1 MPLDGKTVSKLVKD
15 LDTYRTEKEW
25 ADRNAEKVAEK
36 GSKEEVDWLQK
47 RQEKANAALKRLEG
61 NITKAVIK
69 GFPAIEQKIPKPVKV
84 SVPAEEPAVI
94 EIPKPVLERINETL
108 TAQKTQVESYTA
120 IAEQQLK
127 AAERQQETISELKD
141 VTVKD
146 VKERTIVHEISYP
159 SGEDTKDI
167 PKGTTDI
174 DLWTG
179 DVFLG
184 DGTEDRLSDSLERLK
199 SDSIRSISVNVTKA
213 YVIEVDDKADHSMSA
228 DDTLV
233 LTGISCR
240 KISITVTEPA
250 KMKFWG
256 STNPNAV
263 LEGANLAVVLV
274 DESQLFTDKK
284 IRDMNAHNSDIY
296 KSDYPSLSFFVD
308 NDLDQDVSAQV
319 FGNRVNSVTG
329 AVNIGDAFTV
339 SAGDTRAKAITI
351 DGTGMM
357 PYLFVRVTA
366 STTPTSGHVN
376 TYVIRWTR

>member
-15 LDTYRTEKEW
+15 LDAYRTEKEW

-36 GSKEEVDWLQK
+36 GSKEEVAWLK
-47 RQEKANAALKRLEG
+47 ERQDRANKELKKLEG

-69 GFPAIEQKIPKPVKV
+69 GFPAIEKEIPKPVKV
-84 SVPAEEPAVI
+84 SVPAEEPAII
-94 EIPKPVLERINETL
+94 EIPKTVLERINETL
-108 TAQKTQVESYTA
+108 AAQKTQVNTYTA

-127 AAERQQETISELKD
+127 ATEKQSKTLTELKE
-141 VTVKD
+141 VTVTD
-146 VKERTIVHEISYP
+146 VEERTIVHEISYP
-159 SGEDTKDI
+159 SGEDTKNI

-179 DVFLG
+179 DVYLG
-184 DGTEDRLSDSLERLK
+184 DGTTDRLSDSLERLK
-199 SDSIRSISVNVTKA
+199 ANSIRSISVNVTKA
-213 YVIEVDDKADHSMSA
+213 YVIEVDNKADHSMSA

-240 KISITVTEPA
+240 KISITVSEPA

-274 DESQLFTDKK
+274 DETQLFTNEE
-284 IRDMNAHNSDIY
+284 IRDANAHDSDIY

-319 FGNRVNSVTG
+319 FGNRANQVAG

-339 SAGDTRAKAITI
+339 TAGDTRAKAITI

-366 STTPTSGHVN
+366 SITPTSGHVN